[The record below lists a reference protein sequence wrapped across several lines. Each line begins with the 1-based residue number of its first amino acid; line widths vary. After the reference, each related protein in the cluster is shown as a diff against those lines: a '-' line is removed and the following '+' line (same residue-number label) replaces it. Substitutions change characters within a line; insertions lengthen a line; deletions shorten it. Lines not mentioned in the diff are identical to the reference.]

1 MPFDQPRI
9 LAQTL
14 TAAARRAVG
23 APSAAQWLGAAVLA
37 LAGMAAF
44 GIAPGSSVD
53 PAPTRFIERA
63 LAAPAIAE
71 LDDGDTGYWQ
81 EERVRR
87 GDTVGSVLS
96 RLGIDDPETMA
107 FLRTDPAARPLYQ
120 LRPGRGIAVETDE
133 AGRMRALRFIAAD
146 GRRLTVARAG
156 ERLVASTE
164 APVVETR
171 WKMAAGEIRSSLFG
185 AADDAGLPDA
195 VTIQLADVFAGD
207 IDFYKDIQRGDRFS
221 VVYESRTIDGEAAGT
236 GRIVA
241 AEFENRGRV
250 FRAFLWRDADGV
262 ESYYAADGSALR
274 KAFLRSPMEFSRV
287 TSGFTNAR
295 FHPIL
300 QTMRAHKGV
309 DYGAPVGTP
318 IRATGDGKVIF
329 AGVQGGYGKV
339 IHLQHAGAHSTL
351 YAHMSRFAPRV
362 ANGARVAQGEVIGYV
377 GQTGWATGPH
387 LHYEFRVNNDA
398 RNPLTIAMPGGEPLP
413 AADRAAFA
421 ERVAPA
427 NAQLAL
433 IRSLP
438 AGVLAA
444 AE

>member
-1 MPFDQPRI
+1 MPIDQPRI

-14 TAAARRAVG
+14 TAAARRAVR
-23 APSAAQWLGAAVLA
+23 APSPGQWLAAAALA
-37 LAGMAAF
+37 LSGVAAF
-44 GIAPGSSVD
+44 GIAPGSAVD
-53 PAPTRFIERA
+53 PAPSRFVERA
-63 LAAPAIAE
+63 LEAPVAAPLAE
-71 LDDGDTGYWQ
+71 TGAGYWR

-87 GDTVGSVLS
+87 GDTVGSILS
-96 RLGIDDPETMA
+96 RLGIDDPATMA

-120 LRPGRGIAVETDE
+120 LRPGRGIAVETD
-133 AGRMRALRFIAAD
+133 ADGRMRALRFIAAD

-156 ERLVASTE
+156 EKLVASSE
-164 APVVETR
+164 APAVETR

-185 AADDAGLPDA
+185 AADEAGLPDA
-195 VTIQLADVFAGD
+195 VTLQLADVFAGD
-207 IDFYKDIQRGDRFS
+207 IDFYKDIQRGDRFA
-221 VVYESRTIDGEAAGT
+221 VVYEARSIDGEPAGS

-250 FRAFLWRDADGV
+250 FRAFLWRDADGAD
-262 ESYYAADGSALR
+262 SYYAEDGSALR
-274 KAFLRSPMEFSRV
+274 KAFLRSPMEFSRM

-362 ANGARVAQGEVIGYV
+362 ANGARFAQGEVIGYV

-421 ERVAPA
+421 ERIAPA